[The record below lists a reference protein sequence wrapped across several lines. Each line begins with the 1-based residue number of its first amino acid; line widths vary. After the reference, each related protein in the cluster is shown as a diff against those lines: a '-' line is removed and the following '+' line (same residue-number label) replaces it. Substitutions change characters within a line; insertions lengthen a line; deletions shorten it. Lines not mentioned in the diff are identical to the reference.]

1 MEDLIL
7 IVDDARF
14 ARRIETKA
22 LQDAGFEHIVE
33 AKTAKE
39 ALQIFEEQAPEL
51 TLLDITLPDNSDL
64 TLLRTMMKIR
74 PEAKIVMN
82 SAIGQE
88 LIIQDG
94 PRQPEQLDVYL
105 HADTCQ
111 PVKDAATAPL
121 GDGKPFRRQLL
132 LQLLH
137 LCIGIRYRY
146 DFIQNA
152 FINQRV
158 SPPPR
163 PVPDSSGRTHPHL
176 QS

>member
-88 LIIQDG
+88 LIIQDALKAG
-94 PRQPEQLDVYL
+94 ARDFI
-105 HADTCQ
+105 T
-111 PVKDAATAPL
+111 
-121 GDGKPFRRQLL
+121 KPFKEKE
-132 LQLLH
+132 
-137 LCIGIRYRY
+137 
-146 DFIQNA
+146 FIEKIVKVMKEN
-152 FINQRV
+152 
-158 SPPPR
+158 
-163 PVPDSSGRTHPHL
+163 
-176 QS
+176 

>member
-64 TLLRTMMKIR
+64 TLLRTMIKIR

-88 LIIQDG
+88 LIIQDALNAG
-94 PRQPEQLDVYL
+94 ARDFIR
-105 HADTCQ
+105 
-111 PVKDAATAPL
+111 
-121 GDGKPFRRQLL
+121 KPFKEKE
-132 LQLLH
+132 
-137 LCIGIRYRY
+137 
-146 DFIQNA
+146 FIEKIVKVMKGN
-152 FINQRV
+152 
-158 SPPPR
+158 
-163 PVPDSSGRTHPHL
+163 
-176 QS
+176 

>member
-1 MEDLIL
+1 MGDLIL

-88 LIIQDG
+88 LIIQDALKAG
-94 PRQPEQLDVYL
+94 ARDFI
-105 HADTCQ
+105 T
-111 PVKDAATAPL
+111 
-121 GDGKPFRRQLL
+121 KPFKEKE
-132 LQLLH
+132 
-137 LCIGIRYRY
+137 
-146 DFIQNA
+146 FIEKIVKVMKGN
-152 FINQRV
+152 
-158 SPPPR
+158 
-163 PVPDSSGRTHPHL
+163 
-176 QS
+176 

>member
-22 LQDAGFEHIVE
+22 LQDAGFEHVVE

-64 TLLRTMMKIR
+64 TLLRTMIKIR

-88 LIIQDG
+88 LIIQDALNAG
-94 PRQPEQLDVYL
+94 ARDFI
-105 HADTCQ
+105 T
-111 PVKDAATAPL
+111 
-121 GDGKPFRRQLL
+121 KPFKEKE
-132 LQLLH
+132 
-137 LCIGIRYRY
+137 
-146 DFIQNA
+146 FIEKIVKVMKGN
-152 FINQRV
+152 
-158 SPPPR
+158 
-163 PVPDSSGRTHPHL
+163 
-176 QS
+176 

>member
-88 LIIQDG
+88 LIIQDALKAG
-94 PRQPEQLDVYL
+94 ARDFI
-105 HADTCQ
+105 T
-111 PVKDAATAPL
+111 
-121 GDGKPFRRQLL
+121 KPFKEKE
-132 LQLLH
+132 
-137 LCIGIRYRY
+137 
-146 DFIQNA
+146 FIDKIVKVMKGN
-152 FINQRV
+152 
-158 SPPPR
+158 
-163 PVPDSSGRTHPHL
+163 
-176 QS
+176 

>member
-64 TLLRTMMKIR
+64 TLLRTMIKIR

-88 LIIQDG
+88 LIIQDALNAG
-94 PRQPEQLDVYL
+94 ARDLI
-105 HADTCQ
+105 T
-111 PVKDAATAPL
+111 
-121 GDGKPFRRQLL
+121 KPFKEKE
-132 LQLLH
+132 
-137 LCIGIRYRY
+137 
-146 DFIQNA
+146 FIEKIVKVMKGN
-152 FINQRV
+152 
-158 SPPPR
+158 
-163 PVPDSSGRTHPHL
+163 
-176 QS
+176 

>member
-22 LQDAGFEHIVE
+22 FQDAGFEHIVE

-88 LIIQDG
+88 LIIQDALKAG
-94 PRQPEQLDVYL
+94 ARDFI
-105 HADTCQ
+105 T
-111 PVKDAATAPL
+111 
-121 GDGKPFRRQLL
+121 KPFKEKE
-132 LQLLH
+132 
-137 LCIGIRYRY
+137 
-146 DFIQNA
+146 FIEKIVKVMKGN
-152 FINQRV
+152 
-158 SPPPR
+158 
-163 PVPDSSGRTHPHL
+163 
-176 QS
+176 

>member
-22 LQDAGFEHIVE
+22 LQDEGFEHIVE

-88 LIIQDG
+88 LIIQDALKAG
-94 PRQPEQLDVYL
+94 ARDFI
-105 HADTCQ
+105 T
-111 PVKDAATAPL
+111 
-121 GDGKPFRRQLL
+121 KPFKEKE
-132 LQLLH
+132 
-137 LCIGIRYRY
+137 
-146 DFIQNA
+146 FIEKIVKVMKGN
-152 FINQRV
+152 
-158 SPPPR
+158 
-163 PVPDSSGRTHPHL
+163 
-176 QS
+176 

>member
-64 TLLRTMMKIR
+64 TLLRTMIKIR

-88 LIIQDG
+88 LIIQDALNK
-94 PRQPEQLDVYL
+94 RQRDFI
-105 HADTCQ
+105 T
-111 PVKDAATAPL
+111 
-121 GDGKPFRRQLL
+121 KPFKEKE
-132 LQLLH
+132 
-137 LCIGIRYRY
+137 
-146 DFIQNA
+146 FIEKIVKVMKGN
-152 FINQRV
+152 
-158 SPPPR
+158 
-163 PVPDSSGRTHPHL
+163 
-176 QS
+176 

>member
-39 ALQIFEEQAPEL
+39 ALQIFEEQTPEL

-88 LIIQDG
+88 LIIQDALNAG
-94 PRQPEQLDVYL
+94 AR
-105 HADTCQ
+105 
-111 PVKDAATAPL
+111 
-121 GDGKPFRRQLL
+121 
-132 LQLLH
+132 
-137 LCIGIRYRY
+137 
-146 DFIQNA
+146 DFITNNSTKKE
-152 FINQRV
+152 FIEKIVKVMKGN
-158 SPPPR
+158 
-163 PVPDSSGRTHPHL
+163 
-176 QS
+176 

>member
-64 TLLRTMMKIR
+64 TLLRTMIKIR

-88 LIIQDG
+88 LIIQDALNAG
-94 PRQPEQLDVYL
+94 AR
-105 HADTCQ
+105 
-111 PVKDAATAPL
+111 
-121 GDGKPFRRQLL
+121 
-132 LQLLH
+132 
-137 LCIGIRYRY
+137 
-146 DFIQNA
+146 DFITKPSKEKE
-152 FINQRV
+152 FIEKIVKVMKGN
-158 SPPPR
+158 
-163 PVPDSSGRTHPHL
+163 
-176 QS
+176 

>member
-64 TLLRTMMKIR
+64 PLLRTMIKIR

-82 SAIGQE
+82 SAIGQV
-88 LIIQDG
+88 LIIQDALIAG
-94 PRQPEQLDVYL
+94 ARDFI
-105 HADTCQ
+105 T
-111 PVKDAATAPL
+111 
-121 GDGKPFRRQLL
+121 KPFKEKE
-132 LQLLH
+132 
-137 LCIGIRYRY
+137 
-146 DFIQNA
+146 FIEKIVKVMKGN
-152 FINQRV
+152 
-158 SPPPR
+158 
-163 PVPDSSGRTHPHL
+163 
-176 QS
+176 

>member
-7 IVDDARF
+7 IVDDDRF

-22 LQDAGFEHIVE
+22 LKDAGFEHIVE

-64 TLLRTMMKIR
+64 TLLRTMIKIR

-88 LIIQDG
+88 LIIQDALNAG
-94 PRQPEQLDVYL
+94 ARDFI
-105 HADTCQ
+105 T
-111 PVKDAATAPL
+111 
-121 GDGKPFRRQLL
+121 KPFKEKE
-132 LQLLH
+132 
-137 LCIGIRYRY
+137 
-146 DFIQNA
+146 FIEKIVKVMKGN
-152 FINQRV
+152 
-158 SPPPR
+158 
-163 PVPDSSGRTHPHL
+163 
-176 QS
+176 

>member
-33 AKTAKE
+33 AKTALK
-39 ALQIFEEQAPEL
+39 IFEEQAPEL

-88 LIIQDG
+88 LIIQDALKAG
-94 PRQPEQLDVYL
+94 ARDFI
-105 HADTCQ
+105 T
-111 PVKDAATAPL
+111 
-121 GDGKPFRRQLL
+121 KPFKEKE
-132 LQLLH
+132 
-137 LCIGIRYRY
+137 
-146 DFIQNA
+146 FIEKIVKVMKGN
-152 FINQRV
+152 
-158 SPPPR
+158 
-163 PVPDSSGRTHPHL
+163 
-176 QS
+176 

>member
-39 ALQIFEEQAPEL
+39 ALKIFEEQAPEL

-88 LIIQDG
+88 LIIQDALKAG
-94 PRQPEQLDVYL
+94 ARDFI
-105 HADTCQ
+105 T
-111 PVKDAATAPL
+111 
-121 GDGKPFRRQLL
+121 KPFKEKE
-132 LQLLH
+132 
-137 LCIGIRYRY
+137 
-146 DFIQNA
+146 FIEK
-152 FINQRV
+152 IV
-158 SPPPR
+158 K
-163 PVPDSSGRTHPHL
+163 VMKGT
-176 QS
+176 

>member
-1 MEDLIL
+1 MSMEDLIL

-88 LIIQDG
+88 LIIQDALKAG
-94 PRQPEQLDVYL
+94 ARDFI
-105 HADTCQ
+105 T
-111 PVKDAATAPL
+111 
-121 GDGKPFRRQLL
+121 KPFKEKE
-132 LQLLH
+132 
-137 LCIGIRYRY
+137 
-146 DFIQNA
+146 FIEKIVKVMKGN
-152 FINQRV
+152 
-158 SPPPR
+158 
-163 PVPDSSGRTHPHL
+163 
-176 QS
+176 

>member
-1 MEDLIL
+1 MSMEDLIL

-88 LIIQDG
+88 LIIQDALKAG
-94 PRQPEQLDVYL
+94 ARDFI
-105 HADTCQ
+105 T
-111 PVKDAATAPL
+111 
-121 GDGKPFRRQLL
+121 KPFKEKE
-132 LQLLH
+132 
-137 LCIGIRYRY
+137 
-146 DFIQNA
+146 FIEK
-152 FINQRV
+152 IV
-158 SPPPR
+158 K
-163 PVPDSSGRTHPHL
+163 VMKGT
-176 QS
+176 

>member
-88 LIIQDG
+88 LIIQDALNAG
-94 PRQPEQLDVYL
+94 ARDFI
-105 HADTCQ
+105 T
-111 PVKDAATAPL
+111 
-121 GDGKPFRRQLL
+121 KPFKENE
-132 LQLLH
+132 
-137 LCIGIRYRY
+137 
-146 DFIQNA
+146 FIEKIVKVMKGN
-152 FINQRV
+152 
-158 SPPPR
+158 
-163 PVPDSSGRTHPHL
+163 
-176 QS
+176 

>member
-51 TLLDITLPDNSDL
+51 TLFDITLPDNSDL

-88 LIIQDG
+88 LIIQDALKAG
-94 PRQPEQLDVYL
+94 ARDFI
-105 HADTCQ
+105 T
-111 PVKDAATAPL
+111 
-121 GDGKPFRRQLL
+121 KPFKEKE
-132 LQLLH
+132 
-137 LCIGIRYRY
+137 
-146 DFIQNA
+146 FIEKIVKVMKGN
-152 FINQRV
+152 
-158 SPPPR
+158 
-163 PVPDSSGRTHPHL
+163 
-176 QS
+176 

>member
-22 LQDAGFEHIVE
+22 SQDAGFEHIVE

-88 LIIQDG
+88 LIIQDALKAG
-94 PRQPEQLDVYL
+94 ARDFI
-105 HADTCQ
+105 T
-111 PVKDAATAPL
+111 
-121 GDGKPFRRQLL
+121 KPFKEKE
-132 LQLLH
+132 
-137 LCIGIRYRY
+137 
-146 DFIQNA
+146 FIEKIVKVMKGN
-152 FINQRV
+152 
-158 SPPPR
+158 
-163 PVPDSSGRTHPHL
+163 
-176 QS
+176 

>member
-39 ALQIFEEQAPEL
+39 ALQIFEEQTPEL
-51 TLLDITLPDNSDL
+51 TLLDL
-64 TLLRTMMKIR
+64 TLLRTMIKIR

-88 LIIQDG
+88 LIIQDALNAG
-94 PRQPEQLDVYL
+94 SRDFI
-105 HADTCQ
+105 T
-111 PVKDAATAPL
+111 
-121 GDGKPFRRQLL
+121 KPFKEKE
-132 LQLLH
+132 
-137 LCIGIRYRY
+137 
-146 DFIQNA
+146 FIEKIVKVMKGN
-152 FINQRV
+152 
-158 SPPPR
+158 
-163 PVPDSSGRTHPHL
+163 
-176 QS
+176 

>member
-88 LIIQDG
+88 LIQDALKAG
-94 PRQPEQLDVYL
+94 ARDFI
-105 HADTCQ
+105 T
-111 PVKDAATAPL
+111 
-121 GDGKPFRRQLL
+121 KPFKEKE
-132 LQLLH
+132 
-137 LCIGIRYRY
+137 
-146 DFIQNA
+146 FIEKIVKVMKGN
-152 FINQRV
+152 
-158 SPPPR
+158 
-163 PVPDSSGRTHPHL
+163 
-176 QS
+176 

>member
-64 TLLRTMMKIR
+64 TLLRTMIKIR

-88 LIIQDG
+88 LIIQDALNAG
-94 PRQPEQLDVYL
+94 AR
-105 HADTCQ
+105 
-111 PVKDAATAPL
+111 
-121 GDGKPFRRQLL
+121 
-132 LQLLH
+132 
-137 LCIGIRYRY
+137 
-146 DFIQNA
+146 DFITKPLKEKE
-152 FINQRV
+152 FIEKIVKVMKGN
-158 SPPPR
+158 
-163 PVPDSSGRTHPHL
+163 
-176 QS
+176 

>member
-64 TLLRTMMKIR
+64 TLLRTMIKIR

-88 LIIQDG
+88 LIIQDALNAG
-94 PRQPEQLDVYL
+94 ARDFI
-105 HADTCQ
+105 T
-111 PVKDAATAPL
+111 
-121 GDGKPFRRQLL
+121 KPFKENE
-132 LQLLH
+132 
-137 LCIGIRYRY
+137 
-146 DFIQNA
+146 FIEKIVKVMKGN
-152 FINQRV
+152 
-158 SPPPR
+158 
-163 PVPDSSGRTHPHL
+163 
-176 QS
+176 